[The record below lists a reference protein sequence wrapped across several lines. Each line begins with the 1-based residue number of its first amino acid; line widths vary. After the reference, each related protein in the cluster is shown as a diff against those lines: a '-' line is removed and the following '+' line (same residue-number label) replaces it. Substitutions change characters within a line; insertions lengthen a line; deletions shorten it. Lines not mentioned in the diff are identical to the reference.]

1 MSLHYP
7 QGYRYRSAS
16 KAVSGVGVGEQSSDS
31 DVAELSDLEDDEDE
45 DGVRESAVRRAVE
58 EEDDEDHENDVDDDD
73 EEDDDEDDEDDD
85 DEDEEEEGEGLP
97 YPGFIPIALRYLD
110 QTTRPRNWCLA
121 LITNPWFERVSM
133 MVILLNCITLGMY
146 QPCVDDQCVTNR
158 CKILQMFDDIIFAFF
173 SLEMTIKMVAMG
185 IYGKGT
191 YLADSWNRLDFFIV
205 AAGALE
211 YCLNVENMNLSAI
224 RTIRVLRPL
233 RAINRIPSMRI
244 LVMLLLDTLPM
255 LGNVLLLCFFVFF
268 IFGIVG
274 VQLWE
279 GILRQRCF
287 LKALPNV
294 KYPDDLEKY
303 FEYQGQDYICSRPD
317 DSGMHSCSN
326 LPPLKFGNVVC
337 NNTAVPNSNITFISN
352 DTCVNWN
359 YYYTECKGQ
368 GNNPFQGTISFDNIG
383 LAWVAI
389 FLVISLEGWTD
400 IMYYV
405 QDAHSFWDWIY
416 FVLLIVIGSFFMIN
430 LCLVVIA
437 TQFSETKKREM
448 ERMRLERAR
457 YHSTST
463 LASSTN
469 TSEPTTCY
477 AEIVKYIAHLW
488 RRGKRRLMKRYRLWL
503 YRRQQKREQN
513 LLKEQQNQ
521 AFRSNTTAVGPN
533 RVPGDRRLHHGRCP
547 RLLAALEYAEQQ
559 QQQQQQ
565 VVSGHGGSVA
575 DFAAI
580 TSPTQSMVAI
590 AAPTTVGNSV
600 GGSGN
605 SDTAPRASPELS
617 EAEASTNMCHRLSVH
632 RTSSAS
638 CNGSDNVVGNA
649 AETNSTLLSPPCT
662 HYRRRSSVMFSD
674 VVLLHGSN
682 NVGNALQPGMT
693 VTPGERNVCSSEKMT
708 QTGDGNVWSSPLSDH
723 AQMQVELGGNE
734 AMTCQELLA
743 LSGALSAALPTG
755 QLALDSFL
763 NSLTKGI
770 TDRHI
775 TLEKRTQWLTSD
787 VDNCSCCCELQ
798 GGEQWPD
805 ENEKWQK
812 SSRPKRF
819 LRRAGNCCICTLRC
833 IRRWIKKLV
842 EHKYFQQGILLAILI
857 NTLSMGI
864 EYHNQPEQLTVAVE
878 ISNIVFSAIFAV
890 EMLLKVIAEG
900 PFGYISN
907 GFNVFDGIV
916 VILSV
921 VELCQAVVEERGG
934 SSGLSVL
941 RTFRLLRILK
951 LVRFLPN
958 LRRQLFVMLRTMD
971 NVAVFFSLLVLFIFI
986 FSILGMNLFG
996 CKFCETM
1003 KGSSDVECDR
1013 KNFDSLLWAIV
1024 TVFQI
1029 LTQEDW
1035 NVVLFNGMQKTSH
1048 WAALYFVALMTF
1060 GNYVLFNLL
1069 VAILVEGFSSER
1081 NERREREQRE
1091 MAKRLAAKEAG
1102 MGSEDGSSR
1111 VSGSH
1116 SISDSDTY
1124 TQDQKNS
1131 WQSAE
1136 ELRKYKDNR
1145 EKQNSAWKQR
1155 IDEPKCNIQKESKMM
1170 GVAGQPPIIT
1180 HTAATP
1186 QDSPNTTL
1194 DVGYRDLNCRAVYPA
1209 AALSIESIDRSGSQ
1223 CSIPSGLLKLPDVSN
1238 KIPTNNLIA
1247 GQFPRRISLVTA
1259 VVNPSARDSSSSPPR
1274 VQRGYSWRLSRPSLR
1289 RKRWSQSD
1297 DEHAGHTTVLNNGR
1311 STFVGSNPT
1320 FNGGYLHGSIR
1331 NDTQRDAP
1339 NNRTT
1344 VLTSNNRSL
1353 SPNNSLESHGPWSI
1367 RRYTVTPNQMRWIG
1381 ELSRRNSLRGYENV
1395 QTSTRK
1401 TLPLDEMLAPSST
1414 PRTIN
1419 NLSMETGPLPRIKRL
1434 HEQEEERPRMG
1445 GEQTP
1450 PSNSHGSASSVER
1463 IKKIFMFFEPKG
1475 CLQERDNYSLYL
1487 FPPNNR
1493 FRILCQWLV
1502 DQKWFDNVVLLFI
1515 GLNCITLAMER
1526 PNIPPDSRERIF
1538 LSTANYIFT
1547 GVFAIE
1553 MFIKVVATSMLYGP
1567 DAYFTSGWNIMD
1579 GSLVIISIIDL
1590 SMSLLSSSSPRIFGI
1605 LRVFRLLRSLRP
1617 LRVINRA
1624 PGLKLVVQTLLSSL
1638 RPIGNI
1644 VLICCT
1650 FFVIFGI
1657 LGVQLFKGAFYYC
1670 EGPDIKNVRNKTDC
1684 LADKRNVWLNRKYN
1698 FDDLGKALMSL
1709 FVLSSR
1715 DGWVNIMYTGLD
1727 AVGVDQQPIENYSEW
1742 RLLYF
1747 IAFILLVGF
1756 FVLNMF
1762 VGVVVENFHRCRE
1775 EQEKEERVRRAA
1787 KRALQMEKKRRSEW
1801 PPGQLEMHEPPYY
1814 THYSK
1819 SRLFVHNV
1827 VTSKYFDLAIAA
1839 VIGLNVVTMAMEFY
1853 MMPKALTYAL
1863 KIFNYFFTAVFILE
1877 SFMKLVALGIQL
1889 YLKDKW
1895 NQLDVGI
1902 VILSVVGIVL
1912 EEVESKIIPINPTII
1927 RVMRV
1932 LRIARVLKLL
1942 KMAKG
1947 IRALLDTVMQ
1957 ALPQVGNLGL
1967 LFFLL
1972 FFIFAALGVELFGRL
1987 ECNDQMPCQGLGE
2000 HAHFSNFGMAFL
2012 TLFRVA
2018 TGDNWNGIM
2027 KDTLRDDCDDAADC
2041 VKNCCVST
2049 IIAPI
2054 FFVIFVLMAQFVLVN
2069 VVVAVLMKH
2078 LEESHKQMEDELDME
2093 TQLERELA
2101 AEQEELLEEEEEDD
2115 IAMNSRI
2122 DGDEDDDDE
2131 DKERESMVVNEKIH
2145 IARPGLAKVRSLPA
2159 NFIYNPPRERNID
2172 DASISISLDEKRR
2185 SSYYRS
2191 SSSRPSKFKSKRRQ
2205 TFHSSHHQRRSLL
2218 PMHFEVAEV
2227 FEKPV
2232 SNLSVPRIIP
2242 QRSYATASQDISR
2255 VQSSQKLQAI
2265 TSETRENKSL
2275 LTVSKPPTSPSI
2287 VTSIGSSSTLSVP
2300 PKLTSDRYLMPTP
2313 EIYPSK
2319 ATMSRR
2325 TSSDTQSPSQSDTSA
2340 SAGAG
2345 TSSSRT
2351 LSIANGYAGGKA
2363 RLEEPKPR
2371 IDEKR
2376 RPAMTMAAAPQEDLD
2391 VQSVIN
2397 ERRPSKLKTQ
2407 DATGASTTTSIASDQ
2422 YSAMIRGEGYS
2433 HIYVTTEDRSDEVP
2447 SPCGNAS
2454 ESTGTGSLSVAGSLS
2469 AVASI
2474 SVAVSAGGAGSISNG
2489 AASLSGNGN
2498 DSDSR
2503 TGGSGSNVGVHIGEG
2518 GAIGSDVRIYVDDTD
2533 SASSSNGQR
2542 RGGRLRDDETPDAS
2556 ITGSS
2561 TTTMRNGGRGSGG
2574 TDESKE
2580 TPSERPSS
2588 TGRSLDPS

>member
-1 MSLHYP
+1 
-7 QGYRYRSAS
+7 
-16 KAVSGVGVGEQSSDS
+16 
-31 DVAELSDLEDDEDE
+31 
-45 DGVRESAVRRAVE
+45 
-58 EEDDEDHENDVDDDD
+58 
-73 EEDDDEDDEDDD
+73 
-85 DEDEEEEGEGLP
+85 
-97 YPGFIPIALRYLD
+97 
-110 QTTRPRNWCLA
+110 
-121 LITNPWFERVSM
+121 
-133 MVILLNCITLGMY
+133 
-146 QPCVDDQCVTNR
+146 
-158 CKILQMFDDIIFAFF
+158 
-173 SLEMTIKMVAMG
+173 
-185 IYGKGT
+185 
-191 YLADSWNRLDFFIV
+191 
-205 AAGALE
+205 
-211 YCLNVENMNLSAI
+211 
-224 RTIRVLRPL
+224 
-233 RAINRIPSMRI
+233 
-244 LVMLLLDTLPM
+244 
-255 LGNVLLLCFFVFF
+255 
-268 IFGIVG
+268 
-274 VQLWE
+274 
-279 GILRQRCF
+279 
-287 LKALPNV
+287 
-294 KYPDDLEKY
+294 
-303 FEYQGQDYICSRPD
+303 
-317 DSGMHSCSN
+317 MHSCSN
-326 LPPLKFGNVVC
+326 LPPLKFGNTVC
-337 NNTAVPNSNITFISN
+337 NNTALSNNNATFITN

-457 YHSTST
+457 FHSTST

-488 RRGKRRLMKRYRLWL
+488 RRGKRRLMKRYRL
-503 YRRQQKREQN
+503 YIYKRQQKREQN
-513 LLKEQQNQ
+513 LLKEQQQ
-521 AFRSNTTAVGPN
+521 HGHPFRGNAPTSASN
-533 RVPGDRRLHHGRCP
+533 RLPGDRRLHHGRCP
-547 RLLAALEYAEQQ
+547 RLLAALEYAEQHQ
-559 QQQQQQ
+559 QQGVG
-565 VVSGHGGSVA
+565 VVSGGGSLN
-575 DFAAI
+575 DFAVNG
-580 TSPTQSMVAI
+580 P
-590 AAPTTVGNSV
+590 PTTQAAILGNSV
-600 GGSGN
+600 ASNGGSNGN
-605 SDTAPRASPELS
+605 LAIAPRASPEVS
-617 EAEASTNMCHRLSVH
+617 EADVSSNICNRLGIH
-632 RTSSAS
+632 RTSSVS
-638 CNGSDNVVGNA
+638 CNGSDNVVSNA
-649 AETNSTLLSPPCT
+649 TEASIQTNNALLSPPCM

-674 VVLLHGSN
+674 VVLLHGSPG
-682 NVGNALQPGMT
+682 VGNTLQQSST
-693 VTPGERNVCSSEKMT
+693 VSPGERNVCSSEKMT
-708 QTGDGNVWSSPLSDH
+708 QTGDGNVWSSPLVDPIQLQ
-723 AQMQVELGGNE
+723 AELSRSE

-743 LSGALSAALPTG
+743 LGGALSAALPTG
-755 QLALDSFL
+755 QLTLDSFL

-770 TDRHI
+770 RDRHI
-775 TLEKRTQWLTSD
+775 TLEDRTQWLTSD
-787 VDNCSCCCELQ
+787 IDNCSCCCELQ
-798 GGEQWPD
+798 AAGDQWPD
-805 ENEKWQK
+805 EADKWAK
-812 SSRPKRF
+812 SSRAKRL
-819 LRRAGNCCICTLRC
+819 LRSCGSCCICVIRC
-833 IRRWIKKLV
+833 IRQSIKKLV
-842 EHKYFQQGILLAILI
+842 EHKYFQQGILVAILI

-864 EYHNQPEQLTVAVE
+864 EYHNQPEQLTIVVE
-878 ISNIVFSAIFAV
+878 ISNIVFSAV
-890 EMLLKVIAEG
+890 LLLKIIAEG

-907 GFNVFDGIV
+907 GFNVFDGV
-916 VILSV
+916 VVVLSV
-921 VELCQAVVEERGG
+921 VEIFQAFVEERSG

-1091 MAKRLAAKEAG
+1091 MARLAAKEAG
-1102 MGSEDGSSR
+1102 MGSDDDDGSSR
-1111 VSGSH
+1111 ISRSH
-1116 SISDSDTY
+1116 SITDSDTY
-1124 TQDQKNS
+1124 TQDRKNS
-1131 WQSAE
+1131 WQSCE
-1136 ELRKYKDNR
+1136 ELRKYKDNNSR
-1145 EKQNSAWKQR
+1145 EKQNTVWRHHRQ
-1155 IDEPKCNIQKESKMM
+1155 IDEPKCNIQKENKML
-1170 GVAGQPPIIT
+1170 GGAGGQPPIIT

-1194 DVGYRDLNCRAVYPA
+1194 DVGYRDLNCHQAVYPT
-1209 AALSIESIDRSGSQ
+1209 AALSIESIDRSGVRTTPRYTALYTLSQ

-1238 KIPTNNLIA
+1238 NKIPTKNLIA
-1247 GQFPRRISLVTA
+1247 GQFPRRISLVAAAT
-1259 VVNPSARDSSSSPPR
+1259 VVNPSREPSSSSSPPR
-1274 VQRGYSWRLSRPSLR
+1274 IQRGYSWKLSRPSLR
-1289 RKRWSQSD
+1289 RKHWTQNEE
-1297 DEHAGHTTVLNNGR
+1297 DEPLGRATVLNNGR
-1311 STFVGSNPT
+1311 STLLGSNST

-1331 NDTQRDAP
+1331 NDTQCDTP
-1339 NNRTT
+1339 NNRTA
-1344 VLTSNNRSL
+1344 VLTSNNSSL
-1353 SPNNSLESHGPWSI
+1353 SPNNSICSRSSSI
-1367 RRYTVTPNQMRWIG
+1367 RRYTATPNQMRWIDD
-1381 ELSRRNSLRGYENV
+1381 LSRRTSLRGYENV
-1395 QTSTRK
+1395 QSPMRK
-1401 TLPLDEMLAPSST
+1401 TLPLDEVVHAVLQCPTA
-1414 PRTIN
+1414 RTIN
-1419 NLSMETGPLPRIKRL
+1419 NLSTETAGGPLPRIKQLPDQDDENPRTD
-1434 HEQEEERPRMG
+1434 EQS
-1445 GEQTP
+1445 P
-1450 PSNSHGSASSVER
+1450 PLNGHGSASSIER

-1475 CLQERDNYSLYL
+1475 CLKERDDYSLYL

-1493 FRILCQWLV
+1493 FRVFCRELV
-1502 DQKWFDNVVLLFI
+1502 DRKWFDNVVLFFI

-1526 PNIPPDSRERIF
+1526 PNIPPDSGERLF

-1553 MFIKVVATSMLYGP
+1553 MFIKVVASSMLYGS

-1579 GSLVIISIIDL
+1579 GVLVIISIIDL

-1670 EGPDIKNVRNKTDC
+1670 DGPDIKNVRNKTDC
-1684 LADKRNVWLNRKYN
+1684 QADKRNVWLNRKYN

-1787 KRALQMEKKRRSEW
+1787 KRALQMEKKRRK
-1801 PPGQLEMHEPPYY
+1801 MHEPPYY
-1814 THYSK
+1814 TNYSK

-1877 SFMKLVALGIQL
+1877 SFMKLLALGLHL

-1895 NQLDVGI
+1895 NQLDIGI

-1987 ECNDQMPCQGLGE
+1987 ECNDEMPCQGLGE

-2027 KDTLRDDCDDAADC
+2027 KDTLRDDCDEAADC

-2101 AEQEELLEEEEEDD
+2101 AEQEELLEVEEEDD
-2115 IAMNSRI
+2115 EDDSPRRERGGD
-2122 DGDEDDDDE
+2122 DGVGEDDDDAR
-2131 DKERESMVVNEKIH
+2131 ERESIPVTNDKIP
-2145 IARPGLAKVRSLPA
+2145 IGRPGLAKVRSLPA
-2159 NFIYNPPRERNID
+2159 NFIYNPPRERSGD
-2172 DASISISLDEKRR
+2172 DDGSVSVSLSRR
-2185 SSYYRS
+2185 SSYHRPN
-2191 SSSRPSKFKSKRRQ
+2191 SRPSKFKSKRRQ
-2205 TFHSSHHQRRSLL
+2205 TFHSGHHQRKSLL

-2232 SNLSVPRIIP
+2232 SNLSVPRIISQHSYGPAARDATSGLP
-2242 QRSYATASQDISR
+2242 QRQR
-2255 VQSSQKLQAI
+2255 LQATSDARDNKPPLLSVTRPSAAASSSSPVTPPTGSVTALAGPKP
-2265 TSETRENKSL
+2265 TSE
-2275 LTVSKPPTSPSI
+2275 
-2287 VTSIGSSSTLSVP
+2287 
-2300 PKLTSDRYLMPTP
+2300 RYLLPTAT
-2313 EIYPSK
+2313 IYYPSK
-2319 ATMSRR
+2319 ATLTRR
-2325 TSSDTQSPSQSDTSA
+2325 PSSDSQTQQSDAHGS
-2340 SAGAG
+2340 SAGTGSGGGASKTINGGYSTGNSNEHASKITIGKPAETDG
-2345 TSSSRT
+2345 T
-2351 LSIANGYAGGKA
+2351 
-2363 RLEEPKPR
+2363 R
-2371 IDEKR
+2371 ITDER
-2376 RPAMTMAAAPQEDLD
+2376 RVPAPPTTDDFD
-2391 VQSVIN
+2391 VQSIIN
-2397 ERRPSKLKTQ
+2397 ERRPSKLKAGGST
-2407 DATGASTTTSIASDQ
+2407 AVLASVPDR
-2422 YSAMIRGEGYS
+2422 YSSAIRAGSYGR
-2433 HIYVTTEDRSDEVP
+2433 IYVAEET
-2447 SPCGNAS
+2447 GNAS
-2454 ESTGTGSLSVAGSLS
+2454 DSMIG
-2469 AVASI
+2469 
-2474 SVAVSAGGAGSISNG
+2474 
-2489 AASLSGNGN
+2489 SGNG
-2498 DSDSR
+2498 SSGSGSVSR
-2503 TGGSGSNVGVHIGEG
+2503 TGSGVLYIPADSVCQSIGT
-2518 GAIGSDVRIYVDDTD
+2518 DVRIYVDETD
-2533 SASSSNGQR
+2533 STSSNGLR
-2542 RGGRLRDDETPDAS
+2542 RRRQSDETPDV
-2556 ITGSS
+2556 SS
-2561 TTTMRNGGRGSGG
+2561 TMVSSAVTPVQEDV
-2574 TDESKE
+2574 DEPDDTE
-2580 TPSERPSS
+2580 ANTNRPEERPSS
-2588 TGRSLDPS
+2588 SDDGPVDPS